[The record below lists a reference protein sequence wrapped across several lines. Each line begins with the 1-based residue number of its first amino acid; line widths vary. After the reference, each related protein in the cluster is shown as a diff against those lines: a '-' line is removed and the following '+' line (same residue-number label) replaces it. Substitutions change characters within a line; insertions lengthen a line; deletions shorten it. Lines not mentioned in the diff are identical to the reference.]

1 MTVVD
6 VQLLRVGD
14 LSGGDRR
21 SRVDDLSRVVARL
34 LCDGVREA
42 AAASSVVSSLFREP
56 GSSSYLGLT
65 APQSTSTRLFPASCP
80 GRCAKTR
87 PVTARRTSNF
97 GSKTRDSHYR

>member
-21 SRVDDLSRVVARL
+21 GRIDDLSRVVARL
-34 LCDGVREA
+34 LRNGVREA
-42 AAASSVVSSLFREP
+42 ATTRPVISILFTEP
-56 GSSSYLGLT
+56 GSPSYLGLT
-65 APQSTSTRLFPASCP
+65 APQRTSTRLFPASCP

-87 PVTARRTSNF
+87 PVTARGTSNF
-97 GSKTRDSHYR
+97 GYKTRDSHYR